1 MHVAQAPVPH
11 PPDAVAQ
18 RWSAPA
24 WATTNLALC
33 QQPAATVAIA
43 PSTHTMTTTAAVSGC
58 DDSATTPAT
67 ARIAAAASCVG
78 ATARR
83 TCPDDVGGARTRQSP
98 SAECG
103 GGDGGTE
110 TSDRREEHAA
120 YLKRRRSPRATGA
133 LQPQPRPRAMLP
145 QLVRLAH

>member
-1 MHVAQAPVPH
+1 MHVAHAPVPH

-18 RWSAPA
+18 DGPAPA
-24 WATTNLALC
+24 CATTNFALC

-43 PSTHTMTTTAAVSGC
+43 PSTHTMTTTAAVSG

-67 ARIAAAASCVG
+67 AEDRGCGELRWGDRAQNLS
-78 ATARR
+78 
-83 TCPDDVGGARTRQSP
+83 DDVGGARTRQSP

-133 LQPQPRPRAMLP
+133 LQPQPRRRAILP